1 MEVVFKFPSF
11 ALLDVKVS
19 KVELTEIIVV
29 DLRARFSVN
38 TRVVRN
44 LFPMGKKDKS
54 SKFHQIN
61 KPVLHSLMY
70 KL

>member
-29 DLRARFSVN
+29 DLRARFS
-38 TRVVRN
+38 
-44 LFPMGKKDKS
+44 
-54 SKFHQIN
+54 
-61 KPVLHSLMY
+61 
-70 KL
+70 